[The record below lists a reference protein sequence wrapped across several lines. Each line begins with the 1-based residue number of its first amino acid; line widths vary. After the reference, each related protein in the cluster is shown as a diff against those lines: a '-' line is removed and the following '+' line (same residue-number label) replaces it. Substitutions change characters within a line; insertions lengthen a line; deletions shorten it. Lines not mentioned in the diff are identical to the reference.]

1 MHKLIDFFL
10 DRSVLVNTISIMI
23 VVMGIASIYSLRK
36 ETFPNVDFD
45 VITIRVNYPGSS
57 TEDTEKLV
65 GIEVERALKE
75 VDGIKEINVLSGE
88 GYSITNL
95 EIDTGYV
102 VDDVLEE
109 VRSSLDSITDS
120 LPEEAEE
127 PIIKKINNKQRG
139 IFKIALMGDDE
150 WRMREVAKNLRDY
163 LELHPGVARIN
174 INGYRDEVVEV
185 AVDPKKLNRYELTI
199 NQVSEAI
206 RDRNINLSAG
216 TAETKKADIMIRT
229 QSEFVD
235 KRDVEEVVVR
245 SNASGAGVKVSE
257 IAEVKTILKD
267 TKEEQRLNKKFTLFL
282 EVVSKEFADII
293 NTTDQLFERTD
304 KFFEIYKIK
313 DLKYEIV
320 DDMSFYVKRRLRI
333 LTTNGTQGMILVL
346 IALIAFM
353 NFRVSVIT
361 SLGAPIAFM
370 VAFTVMTF
378 FNVTINLIS
387 MFGLILVLGMLVDD
401 SIIVAE
407 LFYQYVEQGM
417 DPKKAARKAAV
428 DTLLP
433 VTATIITTM
442 IAFGSLFFMGG
453 IMGKFLWPVPA
464 AVIICLIASWF
475 ECFFILPSH
484 LADFTKPNIKVGK
497 KKWYQPFYNLYEKTL
512 KIALKHYVIS
522 ITFFF
527 AAAAGV
533 GIYAKSMRFELFPG
547 DDVTVVYVNLKAP
560 VGTPINVTNEALK
573 IAEDIS
579 LKELKEDELENL
591 RSILGNAMGGKGA
604 AKKGAHY
611 ASLIFYITM
620 ADLRDRSTDE
630 MMNAVVEKMRKKIT
644 THEVTF
650 DRFQN
655 GPPKGKPI
663 NVELSGDSIPDLK
676 VVAKELKEKLANI
689 DGITSIDVDFE
700 EGKKQ
705 VIIDIDEF
713 EARRL
718 GLSNRQIA
726 FEIRGVFEGLIS
738 TEIRRNDEDIDVVVR
753 YDEEARSSLKS
764 LEKIFILN
772 NMGERIKLSQV
783 ASYEE
788 VPGAFVIR
796 RYQRKRTIS
805 VAGEIDLKKTTVGK
819 MNQEIKPIIEETI
832 ASYPKISFE
841 QSGEQKDTKESMGG
855 LIRAAMIAMFG
866 IFIVLLMNFGSL
878 GQPLIIMSTIPL
890 GLIGVVI
897 TFSIFGL
904 PLSFMAFMG
913 IVGLVGV
920 VVNDSIVLVTFI
932 NERLNKISDPVE
944 AVKDGA
950 LSRFRAVVLT
960 TLTTS
965 AGLLPIA
972 HATGGDPFLKPM
984 ATSFAY
990 GLMFATT
997 ITLVFVPCVYLA
1009 YHKMFGHS
1017 DGPKGTEELLK
1028 EADATN

>member
-1 MHKLIDFFL
+1 MSSKPED
-10 DRSVLVNTISIMI
+10 LV
-23 VVMGIASIYSLRK
+23 
-36 ETFPNVDFD
+36 
-45 VITIRVNYPGSS
+45 
-57 TEDTEKLV
+57 
-65 GIEVERALKE
+65 
-75 VDGIKEINVLSGE
+75 
-88 GYSITNL
+88 
-95 EIDTGYV
+95 
-102 VDDVLEE
+102 
-109 VRSSLDSITDS
+109 
-120 LPEEAEE
+120 
-127 PIIKKINNKQRG
+127 
-139 IFKIALMGDDE
+139 
-150 WRMREVAKNLRDY
+150 
-163 LELHPGVARIN
+163 
-174 INGYRDEVVEV
+174 
-185 AVDPKKLNRYELTI
+185 
-199 NQVSEAI
+199 
-206 RDRNINLSAG
+206 
-216 TAETKKADIMIRT
+216 
-229 QSEFVD
+229 
-235 KRDVEEVVVR
+235 
-245 SNASGAGVKVSE
+245 
-257 IAEVKTILKD
+257 
-267 TKEEQRLNKKFTLFL
+267 
-282 EVVSKEFADII
+282 
-293 NTTDQLFERTD
+293 
-304 KFFEIYKIK
+304 
-313 DLKYEIV
+313 
-320 DDMSFYVKRRLRI
+320 
-333 LTTNGTQGMILVL
+333 
-346 IALIAFM
+346 
-353 NFRVSVIT
+353 
-361 SLGAPIAFM
+361 
-370 VAFTVMTF
+370 
-378 FNVTINLIS
+378 
-387 MFGLILVLGMLVDD
+387 
-401 SIIVAE
+401 
-407 LFYQYVEQGM
+407 
-417 DPKKAARKAAV
+417 
-428 DTLLP
+428 
-433 VTATIITTM
+433 
-442 IAFGSLFFMGG
+442 
-453 IMGKFLWPVPA
+453 
-464 AVIICLIASWF
+464 
-475 ECFFILPSH
+475 
-484 LADFTKPNIKVGK
+484 
-497 KKWYQPFYNLYEKTL
+497 
-512 KIALKHYVIS
+512 
-522 ITFFF
+522 
-527 AAAAGV
+527 
-533 GIYAKSMRFELFPG
+533 
-547 DDVTVVYVNLKAP
+547 
-560 VGTPINVTNEALK
+560 
-573 IAEDIS
+573 
-579 LKELKEDELENL
+579 
-591 RSILGNAMGGKGA
+591 
-604 AKKGAHY
+604 
-611 ASLIFYITM
+611 
-620 ADLRDRSTDE
+620 
-630 MMNAVVEKMRKKIT
+630 
-644 THEVTF
+644 
-650 DRFQN
+650 
-655 GPPKGKPI
+655 
-663 NVELSGDSIPDLK
+663 
-676 VVAKELKEKLANI
+676 
-689 DGITSIDVDFE
+689 
-700 EGKKQ
+700 
-705 VIIDIDEF
+705 
-713 EARRL
+713 
-718 GLSNRQIA
+718 LSNRQIA